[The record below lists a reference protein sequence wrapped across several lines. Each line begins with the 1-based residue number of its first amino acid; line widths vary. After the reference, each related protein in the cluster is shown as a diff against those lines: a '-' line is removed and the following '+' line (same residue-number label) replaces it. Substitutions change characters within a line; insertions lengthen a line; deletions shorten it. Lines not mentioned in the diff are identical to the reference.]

1 MKINSTEFINISN
14 ELNIKF
20 EKFCTLSI
28 IPDKVGAF
36 GYSPQLRYKNIKN
49 YPYLTGIDENTV
61 FCKFKPNL
69 PNVKGVYLWVLNGE
83 IIYIGEGVNLRDRF
97 NNGYGNI
104 SPRNCFKGGQSTNVK
119 MNRIVFC
126 HYENNQHIDIYLCET
141 SEHKQIE
148 FMLLKKIKTKYNIQ
162 NNV

>member
-1 MKINSTEFINISN
+1 MNINSKEFTNITD

-20 EKFCTLSI
+20 EKFCTLSVI
-28 IPDKVGAF
+28 QDKNGSF
-36 GYSPQLRYKNIKN
+36 FYSPQLRYNNKNN
-49 YPYLTGIDENTV
+49 HPYLAGIDEKTL

-69 PNVKGVYLWVLNGE
+69 PIIKGVYLWVINGE
-83 IIYIGEGVNLRDRF
+83 IVYIGEGVNLRDRF

-119 MNRIVFC
+119 MNRIVLW

-141 SEHKQIE
+141 SEHKRIE
-148 FMLLKKIKTKYNIQ
+148 FMLLKRIKTKYNIQ
-162 NNV
+162 NNI